1 MVTRGLL
8 VRLTAKAGKDE
19 AVEEFLHLA
28 LGAVR
33 KEPSTTAWFGIRFG
47 RSEYGIFDVF
57 SDDTARD
64 AHLAGPLAKLLLE
77 DEQGLFSAA
86 PRIQKFAVIAD
97 KLPAVLPPELTKA
110 LLLTFKAKAR
120 RVAAVEDFLRGALQ
134 LVQAEP
140 KTAAWFA
147 IRLESGEYGIFDLF
161 PDNMGRFEHLT
172 GHVPRELAK
181 HALSLLGSIPDLR
194 LLNVVAAKL

>member
-8 VRLTAKAGKDE
+8 VRLKAKTGKDD
-19 AVEEFLHLA
+19 AVEGFLHSA
-28 LGAVR
+28 LGEVG
-33 KEPSTTAWFGIRFG
+33 KELSTTAWFAIRFG

-57 SDDTARD
+57 ADDAARD
-64 AHLAGPLAKLLLE
+64 AHLAGPLAKMLLE
-77 DEQGLFSAA
+77 DEQGLFAVP

-97 KLPAVLPPELTKA
+97 KLPAMLPPELTKA

-120 RVAAVEDFLRGALQ
+120 RVAAVEDFLRNAMQ
-134 LVQAEP
+134 WVRAEP

-161 PDNMGRFEHLT
+161 PDAMGRFEHLT

-194 LLNVVAAKL
+194 LLNVVAAKR